1 MLGENEGFEGCE
13 GVEGSRI
20 RELIL
25 GFWGLGKKRG
35 DMGAIK
41 GIGVSGK
48 RV

>member
-13 GVEGSRI
+13 GVEGSR
-20 RELIL
+20 IL